1 MPWTDKTAVPGNPP
15 LIRMVPCTFMIQ
27 RGCVISLEY
36 LCSVGIYLPL
46 KRLFTD
52 TDMYDPDLRE
62 EMKQFYLY
70 LQLIRRIER
79 LTIPSGDYDLVLD
92 IMPTKDRKVL
102 WSYYYACH
110 ETRCLFWLEQ
120 YDGDHLTFELDGVG
134 SPAHVSESPSS
145 TSYSLI
151 PLIWRT
157 EHRLESLYWYIT
169 CVSWL
174 S

>member
-1 MPWTDKTAVPGNPP
+1 
-15 LIRMVPCTFMIQ
+15 
-27 RGCVISLEY
+27 
-36 LCSVGIYLPL
+36 
-46 KRLFTD
+46 
-52 TDMYDPDLRE
+52 
-62 EMKQFYLY
+62 MKQFYLY

-145 TSYSLI
+145 TKLL
-151 PLIWRT
+151 PDPAKMA
-157 EHRLESLYWYIT
+157 HRASPRVFVLVHHL
-169 CVSWL
+169 CFVA
-174 S
+174 